1 MRSNEDERS
10 DERIMAA
17 YAAGDREAFRELFRR
32 YAQRLHGFLYH
43 MSGDRHLAQDLVQET
58 FLRVHRARAAY
69 DSARPFRPWIFRIA
83 ANVHADLARSWFW
96 RLRARTLSLLAE
108 GPGGASAPADR
119 LAAGPA
125 TEAWAGAERA
135 QTAALLR
142 RELAALPAPRKTTD
156 RNRHRATPRNS
167 VRRSTAN
174 RKARTLMRSLASG
187 QTLPQRW
194 GNVLTCSYAFRT
206 TSPPATWC
214 HSGCCNS
221 SLTWRCGCRT

>member
-1 MRSNEDERS
+1 MVRSNEDERS

-142 RELAALPAPRKTTD
+142 RELAALPAPQRTALLLHD
-156 RNRHRATPRNS
+156 LEGMS
-167 VRRSTAN
+167 VREAAEAMGKPLGSVLSWIRRGRLSL
-174 RKARTLMRSLASG
+174 RARLERRGGKGA
-187 QTLPQRW
+187 W
-194 GNVLTCSYAFRT
+194 V
-206 TSPPATWC
+206 
-214 HSGCCNS
+214 
-221 SLTWRCGCRT
+221 